1 MDLGLKDRVVL
12 VTGAAKGCGAAIA
25 LSAAQEGAHVVV
37 NYARSAKEAE
47 ETVEAA
53 KAMGVRSVAVQ
64 ADVGNRAEVRR
75 MFQQIKEQF
84 GRLDGLVNNAGP
96 DYIHKFFMDTSEEEW
111 GANVQVGLMGVLNC
125 CWEAIPMMIEQGG
138 GKIVSISG
146 DSARVGESHHSPAA
160 AARGGVISFTKSLA
174 REVGRNEI
182 TVNVVSMGL
191 VHTHSTTPFVTKEYQ
206 SLLLR
211 NFYPIKRLGETK
223 DVAGIAVF
231 LLSQRADWI
240 TGQTISANG
249 GYCMP

>member
-12 VTGAAKGCGAAIA
+12 VTGAAKGCGAAVA
-25 LSAAQEGAHVVV
+25 LAAAQEGAHVVV
-37 NYARSAKEAE
+37 NYGRSAKEAE
-47 ETVEAA
+47 EVVNAA

-64 ADVGNRAEVRR
+64 ADVGNRAEVRK

-96 DYIHKFFMDTSEEEW
+96 DYIHKLFVDTTEEEW
-111 GANVQVGLMGVLNC
+111 SANLQVGFMGVLNC
-125 CWEAIPMMIEQGG
+125 CWEAIPMMIKQGG

-146 DSARVGESHHSPAA
+146 DSARIGESHHSPAA
-160 AARGGVISFTKSLA
+160 AARGGVITFSKTLA

-182 TVNVVSMGL
+182 TANVVSMGL
-191 VHTHSTTPFVTKEYQ
+191 VHTHSSTPFVTKEYL
-206 SLLLR
+206 SLLTR
-211 NFYPIKRLGETK
+211 YFYPMKRLGQTK
-223 DVAGIAVF
+223 DVSGITVF
-231 LLSQRADWI
+231 LLSKQADWI